1 MLEAVIFDWAGTLV
15 DFGSRAPLKAFVELF
30 AERGIDITFAEAR
43 EPMGTEKR
51 VHICRLLQ
59 QPRIQQAWITQHGR
73 LPTEAEIDALYQR
86 LIPLQREQIELHTKL
101 IPGTLDMLVAV
112 RARGLK
118 IGTTTGYGRAMIDNL
133 VAAAAQQG
141 FVPDCIVAADE
152 VPATRPAATAA
163 LSNLVQ
169 LGVSAVQ
176 HCVKVDDT
184 APGISEGRNAGM
196 WTVAVAISGNAV
208 GLGETE
214 WQQLPQ
220 EARATLRRE
229 AYRSLEHTGA
239 HYFIDSVADLPDV
252 LADIECRLAR
262 NEKP

>member
-1 MLEAVIFDWAGTLV
+1 MLEAIIFDWAGTLV
-15 DFGSRAPLKAFVELF
+15 DHGSRAPLKAFVELF
-30 AERGIDITFAEAR
+30 AEQDIEITLAEAR

-51 VHICRLLQ
+51 LHICRLLQ
-59 QPRIQQAWITQHGR
+59 QPRIQQAWITRHGR
-73 LPTEAEIDALYQR
+73 LPTEAEIDTLYQR
-86 LIPLQREQIELHTKL
+86 LVPLQREQIELHTKL
-101 IPGTLDMLVAV
+101 IPGTLDMLAAV

-133 VAAAAQQG
+133 LIAAAEQG
-141 FVPDCIVAADE
+141 FVPDCVVAADE

-163 LSNLVQ
+163 LANLVQ

-196 WTVAVAISGNAV
+196 WTVAVVLSGNAV

-214 WQQLPQ
+214 LQQLSS
-220 EARATLRRE
+220 EARKNLRNQ
-229 AYRSLEHTGA
+229 AYRSLEQTGA

-252 LADIECRLAR
+252 LADIERRLAR

>member
-30 AERGIDITFAEAR
+30 AERDIAITLAEAR

-51 VHICRLLQ
+51 EHICRLLQ
-59 QPRIQQAWITQHGR
+59 QPRIRQAWIEKYDR
-73 LPTEAEIDALYQR
+73 LPTSAEIDALYQR

-101 IPGTLDMLVAV
+101 IPGTLDMLATV

-118 IGTTTGYGRAMIDNL
+118 VGTTTGYGRAMIDNL
-133 VAAAAQQG
+133 IHAAAEQG

-163 LSNLVQ
+163 LYNLVQ
-169 LGVSAVQ
+169 LGVGAVQ

-196 WTVAVAISGNAV
+196 WTVAVAISGNAL

-214 WQQLPQ
+214 WQQSSP
-220 EARATLRRE
+220 ETRNALRNQ

-239 HYFIDSVADLPDV
+239 HYFIDSVADLPQV

-262 NEKP
+262 GEKP

>member
-1 MLEAVIFDWAGTLV
+1 MLEAIIFDWAGTVV

-30 AERGIDITFAEAR
+30 ANHGVVITLAEAR

-59 QPRIQQAWITQHGR
+59 QARIQQAWIEQHGR
-73 LPTEAEIDALYQR
+73 LPTEVEIDALYQQ
-86 LIPLQREQIELHTKL
+86 LIPLQRGQIDLHTKL
-101 IPGTLDMLVAV
+101 IPGTLDMLSDL
-112 RARGLK
+112 RSRGLK
-118 IGTTTGYGRAMIDNL
+118 MGTTTGYGRAMINNL
-133 VAAAAQQG
+133 LAAAAQQG
-141 FVPDCIVAADE
+141 FIPDCIVAADE
-152 VPATRPAATAA
+152 VPATRPSATAA

-196 WTVAVAISGNAV
+196 WTVAVVVSGNAV
-208 GLGETE
+208 GLGEIE
-214 WQQLPQ
+214 WEQLPA
-220 EARATLRRE
+220 EARADLRNQ

-239 HYFIDSVADLPDV
+239 HYFIDSVADLPNV
-252 LADIECRLAR
+252 LADIERRLAR
-262 NEKP
+262 GEKP

>member
-30 AERGIDITFAEAR
+30 EEQGVAITLAEAR

-51 VHICRLLQ
+51 EHICRLLQ
-59 QPRIQQAWITQHGR
+59 QPRIQQAWVEHHGQ
-73 LPTEAEIDALYQR
+73 LPTSAKIDALYQR
-86 LIPLQREQIELHTKL
+86 LIPLQREQIGLHTKL
-101 IPGTLDMLVAV
+101 IPGTVEMLAAV

-118 IGTTTGYGRAMIDNL
+118 VGTTTGYGRAMIDNL
-133 VAAAAQQG
+133 VSAAAAQG
-141 FVPDCIVAADE
+141 LVPDCIVAADE

-163 LSNLVQ
+163 LANLVQ

-214 WQQLPQ
+214 WQQLSP
-220 EARATLRRE
+220 ETSTRLRE
-229 AYRSLEHTGA
+229 QAYHSLEHTGA

-252 LADIECRLAR
+252 LADIERRLAR
-262 NEKP
+262 GEKP